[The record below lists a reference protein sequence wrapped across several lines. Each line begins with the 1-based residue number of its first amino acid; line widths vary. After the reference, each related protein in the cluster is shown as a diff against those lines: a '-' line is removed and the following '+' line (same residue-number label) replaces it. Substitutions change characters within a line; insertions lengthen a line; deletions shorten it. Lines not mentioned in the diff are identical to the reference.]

1 MCRIESYY
9 NFNFIYKSM
18 GGFILRGVNVIVGE
32 VNENYFKPKRI
43 LMVFLNQTDQII
55 FDINFKNPTGL

>member
-1 MCRIESYY
+1 
-9 NFNFIYKSM
+9 M